1 MRLSEMGFD
10 DRFIEILGKD
20 FELYPH
26 QEEAILKLRQN
37 RNLLVTVP
45 TAAGK
50 TLIAYAAIMSN
61 IKAGKRSLYIVP
73 LKAPASSRTLSSTPK
88 ISLLLVS
95 ITVPSW

>member
-37 RNLLVTVP
+37 RNLLRCANNDIIVSDKRCGGIKIASGNCDAVP
-45 TAAGK
+45 
-50 TLIAYAAIMSN
+50 MFS
-61 IKAGKRSLYIVP
+61 
-73 LKAPASSRTLSSTPK
+73 
-88 ISLLLVS
+88 
-95 ITVPSW
+95 